1 MYQIDFKGG
10 FTVIEQSKAAEE
22 AAILNV
28 ARQMCAAARTA
39 PKACGVDHL
48 STCIVTDADK
58 DKLADEMERIAEKF
72 DRPFF
77 IRDAGNV
84 RASVAV
90 VLIGCI
96 LTQRGLNEA
105 CALCKQKNC
114 AENEQANGVCVF
126 DPMDL
131 GIALGSAV
139 SIAADNRLDNRIMF
153 TAGQAAVALKI
164 FPEEIK
170 VVMGIPL
177 SATKKSPYF
186 DRK

>member
-1 MYQIDFKGG
+1 M
-10 FTVIEQSKAAEE
+10 IEYSKAAED
-22 AAILNV
+22 AAVLSV

-39 PKACGVDHL
+39 PKACGIDHL

-58 DKLADEMERIAEKF
+58 DKLADEMERIAEEMK
-72 DRPFF
+72 RPFF
-77 IRDAGNV
+77 SRDAGNV
-84 RASVAV
+84 RASQAV

-96 LTQRGLNEA
+96 DGQRGLNES
-105 CALCKQKNC
+105 CALCKRKNC
-114 AENEQANGVCVF
+114 AENGQDNGVCIF

-153 TAGQAAVALKI
+153 TAGQAAIALKI
-164 FPEEIK
+164 FPEEVK
-170 VVMGIPL
+170 TVMGIPL
-177 SATKKSPYF
+177 SATRKSPFF